1 MNSIQGYITKSFD
14 EVYSMVGGLGMTFYY
29 VPYIKKGFK
38 ESRDYIDYD
47 FSNKIKINA
56 TINSIE
62 TSDVDLEY
70 AKQYLKNTRKGA
82 TIQFTLASISPHKVR
97 PLDRIYIEHGNGKT
111 ENYLIVGI
119 DSNVLLQNIY
129 VSVRAFGFDGTLTK
143 FQWTNNGVEN
153 KCR

>member
-47 FSNKIKINA
+47 FNNKIKINA

-70 AKQYLKNTRKGA
+70 TKQYLKNTRKGA
-82 TIQFTLASISPHKVR
+82 TIQFTLDSISPHKVR
-97 PLDRIYIEHGNGKT
+97 PLDRIYIEHNGGKT

-129 VSVRAFGFDGTLTK
+129 VSVRVFEFDGTLTK
-143 FQWTNNGVEN
+143 FQWTDNGVED
-153 KCR
+153 

>member
-14 EVYSMVGGLGMTFYY
+14 EVYSMLGGLGMTFYY

-47 FSNKIKINA
+47 FNNKIKINA

-70 AKQYLKNTRKGA
+70 VKQYLKNTRKGA
-82 TIQFTLASISPHKVR
+82 TIQFTLDSISPYKVR
-97 PLDRIYIEHGNGKT
+97 PLDRIYIEHTGGKT

-129 VSVRAFGFDGTLTK
+129 VSVRVFEFDGTLTK
-143 FQWTNNGVEN
+143 FQWTDNGVED
-153 KCR
+153 